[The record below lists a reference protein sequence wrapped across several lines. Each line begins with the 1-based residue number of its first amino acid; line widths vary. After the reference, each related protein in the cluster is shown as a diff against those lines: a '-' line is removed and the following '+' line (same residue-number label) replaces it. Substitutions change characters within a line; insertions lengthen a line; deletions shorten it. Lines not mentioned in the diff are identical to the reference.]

1 MTNIA
6 IENDHLV
13 RGFSHWKWWFSIVM
27 LVYQRVSLKVT
38 QTFWFKNLKPTTS
51 PLPQCGYVSRMGD
64 PAMAGSVAS
73 SMAPWLK
80 GDRAFRCSHNSC
92 YQTPISS
99 WWSISQIPYP
109 MKRHVNI
116 YICQS
121 VPYFFYIPT
130 KPSEIPHHHIQQD
143 CQFSHG
149 SWFSSTILP
158 PWFHAEKST
167 SKSLFLSDYIN
178 PPPNFHGKKNLAC
191 CWKELSAF
199 TWTVAPGFFQPQLS
213 AWWVPVDIG
222 TWWIYMVNF
231 TGE

>member
-1 MTNIA
+1 MVIFHSYVN
-6 IENDHLV
+6 
-13 RGFSHWKWWFSIVM
+13 
-27 LVYQRVSLKVT
+27 VYQRVSLKVT

-116 YICQS
+116 YIYMSKCSLFFLYTNQTINS
-121 VPYFFYIPT
+121 AMVHDFQAPFFHHGFMLKNQPLNPFFYLI
-130 KPSEIPHHHIQQD
+130 I
-143 CQFSHG
+143 
-149 SWFSSTILP
+149 
-158 PWFHAEKST
+158 
-167 SKSLFLSDYIN
+167 
-178 PPPNFHGKKNLAC
+178 
-191 CWKELSAF
+191 
-199 TWTVAPGFFQPQLS
+199 
-213 AWWVPVDIG
+213 
-222 TWWIYMVNF
+222 
-231 TGE
+231 